1 MEKSNESNY
10 RLKKAV
16 NNLFF
21 RNSSLDP
28 PSRKTLMHQ
37 IKNLILTNKQL
48 NHRFMDFNYAR
59 EYKQMHKTMTRFN
72 SEQNCRKNLVSKLSK
87 ENKFFTKSYPNVIA
101 SLAIKVDKK
110 NINYQTISIFNQKYE
125 PTSISVK
132 EKNFF
137 FEDPLLLN
145 KSKDLD
151 NFYINEKITDT
162 KNDESLIYSRKLLLE
177 MNSNSPLNR
186 VIKIIEK
193 YKQKKRLNKTT
204 ENTENN
210 DEILLELNNLNK
222 NIINNN
228 HNNNISTENQ
238 SISNDS
244 KNFFRNKNTFFNKY
258 NNKINKEKIE
268 EIKNLK
274 KYNKSIKKILN
285 AKFPE
290 RKKTQKIINVLK
302 LSTVSND
309 DNKINSINNY
319 NLKLYNNNHHKKNK
333 FNRFNNMAL
342 SSKNLINK
350 ISKKFEDIKS
360 LKINEQNNVF
370 MDKNFEKIFLSQK
383 KKIKS
388 IKHNLMK
395 AKELKGSI
403 QIQNIYKDLAK
414 TKETVYEYEKE
425 KKPKFKYLYSL
436 YNNKKIY
443 PFQKE
448 EKENIK
454 IKKLDRD
461 LFWTVNEFHIN

>member
-1 MEKSNESNY
+1 MKKSNQSNY

-16 NNLFF
+16 NSLLF
-21 RNSSLDP
+21 RNPSLDP

-137 FEDPLLLN
+137 FEDPLLLS

-162 KNDESLIYSRKLLLE
+162 KNDESLNYSRKLLLE

-193 YKQKKRLNKTT
+193 YKQKRRLNKTT

-210 DEILLELNNLNK
+210 DDILLELNNLNK
-222 NIINNN
+222 NIINNNN

-238 SISNDS
+238 SISNGT
-244 KNFFRNKNTFFNKY
+244 KNFFRNKYSFFNKY

-274 KYNKSIKKILN
+274 KYNKSIKKMLN
-285 AKFPE
+285 TKIPE
-290 RKKTQKIINVLK
+290 RKNTQKNINVLK

-309 DNKINSINNY
+309 DNKINTINNY
-319 NLKLYNNNHHKKNK
+319 NLKLYSNNHLKKNK
-333 FNRFNNMAL
+333 FNTTL

-350 ISKKFEDIKS
+350 ISKKFENIKS
-360 LKINEQNNVF
+360 LKVNEQNNAF
-370 MDKNFEKIFLSQK
+370 MDRDLEKIIPSQNK
-383 KKIKS
+383 KNKS
-388 IKHNLMK
+388 IKHNLMN

-436 YNNKKIY
+436 FNNKKIY